1 MYPNEHSQYIRTD
14 ISPQGPLEAARR
26 IAYIGRKTEDFMT
39 EDVRDNPAESRF
51 ELEVSGHLAVA
62 YYKIEGKTITFTHTE
77 VPPALGGQGVGS
89 RLIKGTL
96 EQVRTR
102 GLKVVAQ
109 CPFVAAY
116 IGKHKEF
123 GDLID

>member
-1 MYPNEHSQYIRTD
+1 M
-14 ISPQGPLEAARR
+14 A
-26 IAYIGRKTEDFMT
+26 

-62 YYKIEGKTITFTHTE
+62 YYQLAPGIITFTHTE

-89 RLIKGTL
+89 RLIKGAL
-96 EQVRTR
+96 EQVRAR
-102 GLKVVAQ
+102 GLKVVAK
-109 CPFVAAY
+109 CDFVAGY

-123 GDLID
+123 ADLVA